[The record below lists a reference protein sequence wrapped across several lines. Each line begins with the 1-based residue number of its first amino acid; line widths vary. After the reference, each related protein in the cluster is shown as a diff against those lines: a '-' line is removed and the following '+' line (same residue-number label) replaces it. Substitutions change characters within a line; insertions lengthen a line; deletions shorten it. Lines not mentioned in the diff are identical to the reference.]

1 MRLGPPR
8 RPRRVV
14 DLLNPA
20 AVLLPAANVIMQL
33 SSPGVGYGVLESP
46 VDSGNV
52 YKHPFKRART
62 TGTYLAAA
70 TLGTDS
76 DRALIRAEVD
86 RVHALVRSN
95 ASSPV
100 SYNAF
105 DPKLQ
110 LWVAA
115 CLYRYYVDMHE
126 FLYGPLDDASADAIY
141 ADARTLGTTL
151 QVRAGMWPADR
162 QAFDEYWKRSLDD
175 LHIDPPVR
183 EHLHGVAA
191 MAFLPAPVRMLAGRF
206 NLFATTGFLP
216 PAFRDHMQ
224 LAWTAEQQHRF
235 DLLLTGLRIA
245 DRVIPRDLGVFGYR
259 LYLWDMR
266 SRARRG
272 RRVV

>member
-8 RPRRVV
+8 RPTRVV

-33 SSPGVGYGVLESP
+33 ALPGVGYGVLESP
-46 VDSGNV
+46 VKSGNV
-52 YKHPFKRART
+52 YEHPFKRART

-70 TLGTDS
+70 TLGSDA

-95 ASSPV
+95 PSSPV

-126 FLYGPLDDASADAIY
+126 FLYGPLDDESADAVY
-141 ADARTLGTTL
+141 LDARKLGTTL
-151 QVRAGMWPADR
+151 QVRTGMWPADR
-162 QAFDEYWKRSLDD
+162 AAFDEFWKRSLDQ
-175 LHIDPPVR
+175 LRIDPPVR
-183 EHLHGVAA
+183 DHLHGVAV
-191 MAFLPAPVRMLAGRF
+191 MAFLPAPLRLLAGRF

-216 PAFRDHMQ
+216 AEFRDHMR
-224 LAWTAEQQHRF
+224 LAWTPSQQRRF
-235 DLLLTGLRIA
+235 EWLLSGLRVA
-245 DRVIPRDLGVFGYR
+245 DRVVPRDVWIFGYR

-266 SRARRG
+266 ARARRG